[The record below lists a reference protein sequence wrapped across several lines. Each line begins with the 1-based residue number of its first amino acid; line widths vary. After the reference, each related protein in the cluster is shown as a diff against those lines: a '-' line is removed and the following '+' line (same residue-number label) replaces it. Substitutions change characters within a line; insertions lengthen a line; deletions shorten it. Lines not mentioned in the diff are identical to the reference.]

1 MKGMIVQG
9 LGRLTPSE
17 RMEPFEPDLSAAET
31 QLSQGKFLFG
41 HSRCVAD
48 TSLA

>member
-9 LGRLTPSE
+9 LGRPTPSE
-17 RMEPFEPDLSAAET
+17 RMERFEPDLLAVET

-41 HSRCVAD
+41 HS
-48 TSLA
+48 